1 MAQNPT
7 HTELAARIAST
18 ALLEGEFILR
28 SGRPSKYYLDKY
40 LFITRPDVLQP
51 VAAMLAE
58 RIAAAESSLGRK
70 VDRLAGAELGGVPLV
85 TAASLKV
92 DRPTVLVRNQKK
104 SYGTGKQ
111 IEGELHD
118 GDTVVLIEDVATSGG
133 QAVEAVQTLTEAGAK
148 VELVICIVDRQE
160 GAREA
165 VEGAG
170 ARFESLFTFA
180 DLGVES

>member
-1 MAQNPT
+1 MPQNPT
-7 HTELAARIAST
+7 HADLAARIASA
-18 ALLEGEFILR
+18 ALLKGEFVLR

-40 LFITRPDVLQP
+40 LFITRPEVLKP
-51 VAAMLAE
+51 VAALLAE
-58 RIAAAESSLGRK
+58 RIRAFEGSLGRS

-85 TAASLKV
+85 TAASLEV
-92 DRPTVLVRNQKK
+92 GRPAVLVRNQKK
-104 SYGTGKQ
+104 SYGTNKQ
-111 IEGELHD
+111 IEGELRD
-118 GDTVVLIEDVATSGG
+118 GETLVFIEDVATSGG

-148 VELVICIVDRQE
+148 VELVLCIVDRQE

-165 VEGAG
+165 VEATG